1 MSHTGTLI
9 DREDDSSDEAARILV
24 VDDEQVIRDIL
35 CEFLSMEGYVVR
47 SVESGERA
55 LSELRLRPY
64 DLVISDL
71 KMPGITGIQ
80 LLEKIAEE
88 NIGVLAIIMTGF
100 GTVETAIE
108 AMKKGAYDY
117 ILKPFKV
124 DAVMRVVERGLERQQ
139 LQAENIRLREAIT
152 IFKVSEA
159 IATSLD
165 INHVLDVILRAALD
179 EVEADVAS
187 LHLKDPKPKGSK
199 SRSSA
204 LGDID
209 TGSRYEERVKLI
221 SPVSELGSGIELPA
235 PELSEV
241 LLHFHKGLPILAHGI
256 KANRFFTSPA
266 AAQALVS
273 FASVPLQVATRIIG
287 MLNVYSFTRGK
298 KFNEGHRKMLTVL
311 ASRAATAIEN
321 AQLYDDL
328 RFKNEALVSANQ
340 SLEENF
346 QQTVAGFAMALEE
359 ADEYTGGHSE
369 RVAQYSG
376 LIARGLTLPE
386 DEIKR
391 IIKSGSMHDI
401 GKIGIPYDMINKPG
415 RLTEEEWRKFR
426 EHPDKGKRILEPVP
440 CMHGLING
448 CWCHHER
455 YDGNGYPRGLSG
467 QNIPLEGRI
476 VAIAD
481 AYDAMTS
488 DRAYRRALPH
498 TVAVEEIERCRGTQF
513 DPELAEVFLRVIESF
528 RKESRE
534 RGDDALLPP

>member
-1 MSHTGTLI
+1 MATLPNEE
-9 DREDDSSDEAARILV
+9 EDIATSDPNEAARILV
-24 VDDEQVIRDIL
+24 VDDEQIIREIL
-35 CEFLSMEGYVVR
+35 SEFLSMEGYVVR

-55 LSELRLRPY
+55 LSELRVRPY

-71 KMPGITGIQ
+71 KMGGISGIE
-80 LLEKIAEE
+80 LLEKITEE
-88 NIGVLAIIMTGF
+88 NINVVAIIMTGF

-108 AMKKGAYDY
+108 AMRKGAYDY

-124 DAVMRVVERGLERQQ
+124 DAVMRVVERGLERQR

-152 IFKVSEA
+152 IYRVSEA

-165 INHVLDVILRAALD
+165 LSHVLDVILRAAVD
-179 EVEADVAS
+179 EVDADVAT
-187 LHLKDPKPKGSK
+187 LHLRDRN
-199 SRSSA
+199 SR
-204 LGDID
+204 ID
-209 TGSRYEERVKLI
+209 VGNPYEERVKRI
-221 SPVSELGSGIELPA
+221 NPNSNLGNIVLPT
-235 PELSEV
+235 PELSQV
-241 LLHFHKGLPILAHGI
+241 LLHFHQGLPVLAHGI
-256 KANRFFTSPA
+256 RASRFFGAEAVTKSM
-266 AAQALVS
+266 VS
-273 FASVPLQVATRIIG
+273 FTSVPLQVATRIVG

-321 AQLYDDL
+321 AQLYEDL
-328 RFKNEALVSANQ
+328 HIKNDALSAANR

-346 QQTVAGFAMALEE
+346 QQTVAGFAKALEE

-376 LIARGLTLPE
+376 LIARRLTLP
-386 DEIKR
+386 DGDIQR
-391 IIKSGSMHDI
+391 IIKAGSMHDI

-415 RLTEEEWRKFR
+415 RLTPDETRKFR
-426 EHPDKGKRILEPVP
+426 EHPEKGKRILEPVP

-455 YDGNGYPRGLSG
+455 YDGGGYPRGLSG
-467 QNIPLEGRI
+467 DNIPLDGRI

-498 TVAVEEIERCRGTQF
+498 AVAVEEIERCKGTQF
-513 DPELAEVFLRVIESF
+513 DPEIADLFLHVIEEY
-528 RKESRE
+528 RREMRE
-534 RGDDALLPP
+534 RGEGSLVPP

>member
-1 MSHTGTLI
+1 MSTLTV
-9 DREDDSSDEAARILV
+9 RENAAADGAARILV

-35 CEFLSMEGYVVR
+35 SEFLSMEGYVVR
-47 SVESGERA
+47 SVESGEHA
-55 LSELRLRPY
+55 LTELRLRPY

-71 KMPGITGIQ
+71 KMPGISGIE

-88 NIGVLAIIMTGF
+88 NISVVAVIMTGF

-124 DAVMRVVERGLERQQ
+124 DAVMRVVERGLERQR
-139 LQAENIRLREAIT
+139 LQAENIRLREALT
-152 IFKVSEA
+152 IYKVSEA

-165 INHVLDVILRAALD
+165 ISHVLDVILRAALD

-187 LHLKDPKPKGSK
+187 LHLKEPRSGSK
-199 SRSSA
+199 
-204 LGDID
+204 DH
-209 TGSRYEERVKLI
+209 YEERVKLI
-221 SPVSELGSGIELPA
+221 NPLSEVGDKVDLPT
-235 PELSEV
+235 PELSEI
-241 LLHFHKGLPILAHGI
+241 LLRFHKGAPILAHGI
-256 KANRFFTSPA
+256 KANRYFTSPA
-266 AAQALVS
+266 ANRALVS
-273 FASVPLQVATRIIG
+273 FTSVPLQVATRIIG

-328 RFKNEALVSANQ
+328 RVKNEALISANH

-376 LIARGLTLPE
+376 LIAQGLTLPE
-386 DEIKR
+386 DEIAR

-401 GKIGIPYDMINKPG
+401 GKIGVPYDMINKPG

-455 YDGNGYPRGLSG
+455 FDGNGYPRGLSG
-467 QNIPLEGRI
+467 HDIPLEGRI

-498 TVAVEEIERCRGTQF
+498 AVAVEEIERCQGTQF
-513 DPELAEVFLRVIESF
+513 DPELAKVFLRVIEDL
-528 RKESRE
+528 RKESRK
-534 RGDDALLPP
+534 RGDDVLLPP

>member
-1 MSHTGTLI
+1 MMSNMATLTEQE
-9 DREDDSSDEAARILV
+9 EDSTREAARILI

-35 CEFLSMEGYVVR
+35 SEFLSMEGYVVR

-55 LSELRLRPY
+55 LTELRLRPY

-71 KMPGITGIQ
+71 KMPGISGID
-80 LLEKIAEE
+80 LLDRISEE
-88 NIGVLAIIMTGF
+88 RINVLAIIMTGF

-124 DAVMRVVERGLERQQ
+124 DAVMRVVERGLERQR
-139 LQAENIRLREAIT
+139 LQTENIRLREAIT
-152 IFKVSEA
+152 IYRVSEA

-165 INHVLDVILRAALD
+165 LNHVLDVILRAALD
-179 EVEADVAS
+179 EAAADVAS
-187 LHLKDPKPKGSK
+187 LHLKDPKDDKK
-199 SRSSA
+199 
-204 LGDID
+204 
-209 TGSRYEERVKLI
+209 GSRYEESVKLVN
-221 SPVSELGSGIELPA
+221 PQSGLDHNLTLPT

-241 LLHFHKGLPILAHGI
+241 LLQFHKGMPILAHGI
-256 KANRFFTSPA
+256 KANRYFTPDGK
-266 AAQALVS
+266 QALVS
-273 FASVPLQVATRIIG
+273 FTSVPLQVATRIIG

-321 AQLYDDL
+321 AQLYEDL
-328 RFKNEALVSANQ
+328 QINNDALISANH

-346 QQTVAGFAMALEE
+346 QKTVAGFAMALEE

-376 LIARGLTLPE
+376 LIAHGLSLPE
-386 DEIKR
+386 EEVKQIV
-391 IIKSGSMHDI
+391 KSGSMHDI
-401 GKIGIPYDMINKPG
+401 GKIGIPSDMINKPG

-455 YDGNGYPRGLSG
+455 FDGNGYPRGLSG

-481 AYDAMTS
+481 AYDAMTK

-498 TVAVEEIERCRGTQF
+498 AVAVEEIERCKGTQF
-513 DPELAEVFLRVIESF
+513 DPEIAEVFLRVIEEW
-528 RKESRE
+528 RKERRE
-534 RGDDALLPP
+534 QGEDASLPL